1 MTIADHAFLPF
12 TLSTP
17 YSQQKKAEIYIFL
30 WSHHCVVCIGKRR
43 KIDHTADRRPIH
55 PSHVHMQLYL
65 I

>member
-30 WSHHCVVCIGKRR
+30 
-43 KIDHTADRRPIH
+43 
-55 PSHVHMQLYL
+55 
-65 I
+65 